1 MMRMMM
7 KKSIRTLL
15 FLEAIIIPSAIY
27 SFVLFINVQVAFLSS
42 LFIVL
47 GSSFAYKRMVQ
58 TQVDSAATTPERDLL
73 DTIEDPHELFDET
86 EINHAPAEELD
97 LKKIV
102 KEEKAKVKL
111 LSVKNMKHGAR
122 GSMSA
127 FRLVPYLFLV
137 LGFIALENNAL
148 LHLSFYLPALFVG
161 IIAGSLLSK
170 GLMSTQ

>member
-1 MMRMMM
+1 M

-15 FLEAIIIPSAIY
+15 FLEAIILPSTIY

-47 GSSFAYKRMVQ
+47 GTSFAYKRMVQ
-58 TQVDSAATTPERDLL
+58 TQVKSNATTPDRDLL
-73 DTIEDPHELFDET
+73 DKIEDPHELFDET
-86 EINHAPAEELD
+86 EINDVPAEELD
-97 LKKIV
+97 LKAIV

-111 LSVKNMKHGAR
+111 LSIKNMKHGAR

-137 LGFIALENNAL
+137 LGFIALENNAI

-161 IIAGSLLSK
+161 IITGSLLSK
-170 GLMSTQ
+170 GLVKEFSTL